1 MQTITRKFLVKSV
14 PDLSNLSVTQYNR
27 FYLYN
32 ANGVVVRV
40 QSVGGKYELERKA
53 DKSELVRN
61 EQKIEITKDEF
72 EVLSK
77 LTDKNILRDS
87 YLISENAKM
96 TLRVYHGKIEGLARA
111 EVSFKSVEEA
121 QNYKPLDWFENEVT
135 NSPLAKDGELLNLS
149 KEEFEEL
156 LNKF

>member
-87 YLISENAKM
+87 YLIS
-96 TLRVYHGKIEGLARA
+96 VYHGKFEGLARA